1 MFEVVV
7 NAEILKGFGVEIDEN
22 SINDQGDVTLEIE
35 VSSVKDLLGEV
46 MDLTDKEM
54 VDVLANLLSTAKL
67 L

>member
-35 VSSVKDLLGEV
+35 VSSVKNLLGEV
-46 MDLTDKEM
+46 MGLTDKEM